1 MGGLAQ
7 FFLKNKFKT
16 DQLLFIVA
24 STLIGS
30 TFIVR
35 GIGFI
40 VGGYFSDT
48 MTAQFGLKFEY
59 DAKMRVTY
67 FLVLHVILLAVSLF
81 YQIKDYKDSVYEDSL
96 SRQNS
101 ANVSNYSSQNK
112 GMTMSKDINSVD
124 SDTDSQV
131 KAMNLKESLP
141 ESNKTGE
148 VNLNENDENGD
159 INDQDE

>member
-1 MGGLAQ
+1 MSLLSSSSDAIEARSSFIKVYNQSSSAYGFDAKLRVFY
-7 FFLKNKFKT
+7 FFILH
-16 DQLLFIVA
+16 IV
-24 STLIGS
+24 LIG
-30 TFIVR
+30 
-35 GIGFI
+35 
-40 VGGYFSDT
+40 
-48 MTAQFGLKFEY
+48 A
-59 DAKMRVTY
+59 
-67 FLVLHVILLAVSLF
+67 SLF

>member
-1 MGGLAQ
+1 
-7 FFLKNKFKT
+7 
-16 DQLLFIVA
+16 
-24 STLIGS
+24 
-30 TFIVR
+30 
-35 GIGFI
+35 
-40 VGGYFSDT
+40 